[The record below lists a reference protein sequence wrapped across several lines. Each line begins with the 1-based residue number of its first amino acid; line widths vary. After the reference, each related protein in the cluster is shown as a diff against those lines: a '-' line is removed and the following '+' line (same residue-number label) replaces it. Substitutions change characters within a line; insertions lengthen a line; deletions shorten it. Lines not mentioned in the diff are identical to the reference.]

1 MISRKENPLP
11 ERDIIACNLEEIRRR
26 MNAAA
31 LRAGRAPESVR
42 LVAVTKTE
50 GLDAIESLLA
60 LGVTDLGENRVEVA
74 RPKVEDVGSRARW
87 HMIGSVQRR
96 KAADVVALFDCVDS
110 VDRFELVEALER
122 RCAET
127 GKVMPVLLEVN
138 VSGEASKHG
147 FTSEELPAALEQMR
161 AFVHVRVDGVMTMA
175 PFVDDPEEVRPV
187 FAGLKKL
194 ADSLGLPEISMGMSN
209 DFEVAIEEGATQ
221 VRVGTALFASGI
233 EHESR

>member
-1 MISRKENPLP
+1 MP
-11 ERDIIACNLEEIRRR
+11 ERDVIARNLDEIRRR

-31 LRAGRAPESVR
+31 VRAGRAPESVR

-60 LGVTDLGENRVEVA
+60 LGVTELGENRVEVA
-74 RPKVEDVGSRARW
+74 RPKVEAVGSRARW

-96 KAADVVALFDCVDS
+96 KAGDVVELFDCVDS

-147 FTSEELPAALEQMR
+147 FTPAELPAVLDRAKALP
-161 AFVHVRVDGVMTMA
+161 HVRVDGVMTMA

-194 ADSLGLPEISMGMSN
+194 ADSLGLREISMGMSN

-221 VRVGTALFASGI
+221 VRIGTALFA
-233 EHESR
+233 E

>member
-1 MISRKENPLP
+1 MDREAICGRENPLP
-11 ERDIIACNLEEIRRR
+11 ERDVIARNLEEIRRR

-31 LRAGRAPESVR
+31 VRAGRAPELVR

-50 GLDAIESLLA
+50 GLDAIESLIA
-60 LGVTDLGENRVEVA
+60 LGVTELGENRVEVA
-74 RPKVEDVGSRARW
+74 RPKVEAVGSRARW

-96 KAADVVALFDCVDS
+96 KAGDVVELFDCVDS
-110 VDRFELVEALER
+110 VDRFELAEALDR

-147 FTSEELPAALEQMR
+147 FTAADLPASLERMR
-161 AFVHVRVDGVMTMA
+161 ALPHVRVDGVMTMA

-194 ADSLGLPEISMGMSN
+194 ADSLGLREISMGMSN

-221 VRVGTALFASGI
+221 VRIGTALFA
-233 EHESR
+233 